1 MVEIKIILDQIL
13 HLFEMHVIH
22 RIKDIQP
29 KDLVDILILSILF
42 FIVFKFIINR
52 RAGRLALGLLF
63 ILIVMGLAWL
73 FDMAAMQFILQNF
86 AQAGII
92 AIIIMFQP
100 ELRSGL
106 EKIGTMP
113 ISNIKHVSQNTKS
126 ASYIANAITILT
138 ETACEL
144 SMEKTGALI
153 VIERAT
159 KLGEHIKTGTVINAQ
174 LSGQLLKNIF
184 YNKAPL
190 HDGAVILRN
199 MRVYS
204 AGCFLP
210 LSLKENIDENMG
222 TRHRAAIGI
231 TEVSDAVVII
241 VSEETGK
248 ISVAFDGDI
257 KQNFSYKSLQQELSA
272 LLLPNDNVKPSKATK
287 SKNLKREASVNE

>member
-1 MVEIKIILDQIL
+1 M
-13 HLFEMHVIH
+13 
-22 RIKDIQP
+22 
-29 KDLVDILILSILF
+29 
-42 FIVFKFIINR
+42 
-52 RAGRLALGLLF
+52 
-63 ILIVMGLAWL
+63 
-73 FDMAAMQFILQNF
+73 
-86 AQAGII
+86 
-92 AIIIMFQP
+92 
-100 ELRSGL
+100 
-106 EKIGTMP
+106 
-113 ISNIKHVSQNTKS
+113 
-126 ASYIANAITILT
+126 
-138 ETACEL
+138 
-144 SMEKTGALI
+144 
-153 VIERAT
+153 
-159 KLGEHIKTGTVINAQ
+159 
-174 LSGQLLKNIF
+174 KNIF